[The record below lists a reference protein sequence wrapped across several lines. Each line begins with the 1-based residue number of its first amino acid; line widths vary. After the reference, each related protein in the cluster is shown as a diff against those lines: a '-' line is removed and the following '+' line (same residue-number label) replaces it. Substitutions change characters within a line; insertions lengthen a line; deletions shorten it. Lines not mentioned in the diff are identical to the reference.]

1 MSTTKQQFFSEI
13 KIRFYLRNPYS
24 SRPCMIFVGTNIG
37 GKFYRASA
45 QVKVYPSHWD
55 SKQQLA
61 VVSNVQSKQ
70 DNRNNKIVNDQ
81 LSKLRRYFSEFI
93 EYICNNDVDD
103 IGETL
108 KLFIYRDMAKKR
120 KLNLKQVIAEA
131 LEYYHKY
138 VKPSIKDS
146 TKRQNES
153 LLSEFGRFVDSLPEK
168 DKTMQIF
175 SQKGLN
181 RYKKY
186 LIDKMERS
194 KTDDK
199 MRNFGVGMLNRCG
212 AIIALL
218 INRVLVEKE
227 DDINPVVWN
236 KVDDPRREDQKGHV
250 PLLDNEIAAIETCE
264 ELTAVE
270 KEYRDIFLLQIECG
284 PRVSDL
290 ARILTGEYVIGQVDG
305 CECILLSTKKE
316 NVPAVVDLTPRVR
329 MLMERIKAHKLVDPQ
344 EFKEKTEGK
353 GNNTYNEAIRRIAK
367 KTGLNRVIVKI
378 DSNQIEEKR
387 PLYEVITNHDAR
399 CTFITNKI
407 KEGVPPD
414 KLRIMTGHASDEMI
428 NRVYAQLTIED
439 KIRSITPYLSSGKN
453 EKDADSPIDST
464 SKNPNESEAKAHNE
478 TPNESDVHSPMNKG
492 VTNVDYSQQFSLES
506 YLNGLND
513 VVDASINES
522 ELLYNQQ
529 QQLISEL
536 HTFYKPI
543 YDNIKTQVEEG
554 HCSKEDIINGWNDC
568 SDLCERKDSSMPEN
582 KRGFMDGYKIL
593 FLQAWMDIC
602 KEKQLGEDLIMTL
615 DRLYQELN
623 EENPTVCWTYR
634 MLNLKKGV
642 LQAYIVLNGTL
653 KAFYYIVSNR
663 PKVANSLIDVNS
675 CRFTLDKIPD
685 WALVHREL
693 KKIPAIELEAIIQK
707 SDCDYD
713 IRTIL
718 YQSIVTDN
726 LEMFTE
732 SIRPLDRKFCG
743 LIEFAYMMD
752 FANRFFAEFNKSFNN
767 DSNPIDAFA
776 NLDVFSLLNNPFT
789 DLDVSISKIMDNSS
803 SEEYIFTLLN
813 RCLEM
818 LDFFRNRALSPEK
831 KVLNKLLKIVDNY
844 SELKEAYNEYK
855 AKQSA
860 ASDVEQPKEQV
871 KAPEDKKEENPEE
884 QKEQK
889 TVPNYLPSRTNN
901 INIDE
906 LIRLLTQ
913 KDKLNNNHIFV
924 TLVKCDSSET
934 DVAMCLKYF
943 LDYKSSTLSFKLRW
957 NDRNKV
963 SLKFLIR
970 LLFNTNGKATK
981 KNVIEKDAKKA
992 YDGISDKVSTGQGGF
1007 PIWPSVIE
1015 VFENCPKSIE
1025 NAEAGDNGTEA
1036 RKYNLKQLQTIAK
1049 IYFACRK

>member
-1 MSTTKQQFFSEI
+1 M
-13 KIRFYLRNPYS
+13 RFYLRNPYS

-378 DSNQIEEKR
+378 DSNQIEE
-387 PLYEVITNHDAR
+387 
-399 CTFITNKI
+399 
-407 KEGVPPD
+407 
-414 KLRIMTGHASDEMI
+414 
-428 NRVYAQLTIED
+428 
-439 KIRSITPYLSSGKN
+439 
-453 EKDADSPIDST
+453 
-464 SKNPNESEAKAHNE
+464 
-478 TPNESDVHSPMNKG
+478 
-492 VTNVDYSQQFSLES
+492 
-506 YLNGLND
+506 
-513 VVDASINES
+513 
-522 ELLYNQQ
+522 
-529 QQLISEL
+529 
-536 HTFYKPI
+536 
-543 YDNIKTQVEEG
+543 
-554 HCSKEDIINGWNDC
+554 
-568 SDLCERKDSSMPEN
+568 
-582 KRGFMDGYKIL
+582 
-593 FLQAWMDIC
+593 
-602 KEKQLGEDLIMTL
+602 
-615 DRLYQELN
+615 
-623 EENPTVCWTYR
+623 
-634 MLNLKKGV
+634 
-642 LQAYIVLNGTL
+642 
-653 KAFYYIVSNR
+653 
-663 PKVANSLIDVNS
+663 
-675 CRFTLDKIPD
+675 
-685 WALVHREL
+685 
-693 KKIPAIELEAIIQK
+693 AII
-707 SDCDYD
+707 
-713 IRTIL
+713 
-718 YQSIVTDN
+718 
-726 LEMFTE
+726 
-732 SIRPLDRKFCG
+732 
-743 LIEFAYMMD
+743 
-752 FANRFFAEFNKSFNN
+752 
-767 DSNPIDAFA
+767 
-776 NLDVFSLLNNPFT
+776 
-789 DLDVSISKIMDNSS
+789 
-803 SEEYIFTLLN
+803 
-813 RCLEM
+813 
-818 LDFFRNRALSPEK
+818 
-831 KVLNKLLKIVDNY
+831 
-844 SELKEAYNEYK
+844 
-855 AKQSA
+855 
-860 ASDVEQPKEQV
+860 
-871 KAPEDKKEENPEE
+871 
-884 QKEQK
+884 
-889 TVPNYLPSRTNN
+889 
-901 INIDE
+901 
-906 LIRLLTQ
+906 
-913 KDKLNNNHIFV
+913 
-924 TLVKCDSSET
+924 
-934 DVAMCLKYF
+934 
-943 LDYKSSTLSFKLRW
+943 
-957 NDRNKV
+957 
-963 SLKFLIR
+963 
-970 LLFNTNGKATK
+970 
-981 KNVIEKDAKKA
+981 
-992 YDGISDKVSTGQGGF
+992 
-1007 PIWPSVIE
+1007 
-1015 VFENCPKSIE
+1015 
-1025 NAEAGDNGTEA
+1025 
-1036 RKYNLKQLQTIAK
+1036 
-1049 IYFACRK
+1049 

>member
-1 MSTTKQQFFSEI
+1 M
-13 KIRFYLRNPYS
+13 RFYLRNPYS

-250 PLLDNEIAAIETCE
+250 PLLDNEIAAIEACE
-264 ELTAVE
+264 GLTAVE

-399 CTFITNKI
+399 STFITNKI

-414 KLRIMTGHASDEMI
+414 KLCIMTGHASDEMI

-506 YLNGLND
+506 YINGLND

-522 ELLYNQQ
+522 ECLLNKQ
-529 QQLISEL
+529 QQLTSEM
-536 HTFYKPI
+536 HTLYKSM
-543 YDNIKTQVEEG
+543 YDDIKTQIGEG
-554 HCSKEDIINGWNDC
+554 ICSKDDIIKGWNDL
-568 SDLCERKDSSMPEN
+568 SDLCERMDSSMPEN
-582 KRGFMDGYKIL
+582 QRGFMDGNKYL
-593 FLQAWMDIC
+593 FIRAWMDIC
-602 KEKQLGEDLIMTL
+602 KEKHLGDDLIKTL

-623 EENPTVCWTYR
+623 EENPTVCWAFK
-634 MLNLKKGV
+634 MINLYNGV
-642 LQAYIVLNGTL
+642 LQAYIVLNGSF
-653 KAFYYIVSNR
+653 KAFSYIFINR
-663 PKVANSLIDVNS
+663 PRVANSLIDGNDCCFS
-675 CRFTLDKIPD
+675 LNKFPN
-685 WALVHREL
+685 WALIHREL
-693 KKIPAIELEAIIQK
+693 KRIPAIELEAIIQK

-713 IRTIL
+713 IRTKL

-732 SIRPLDRKFCG
+732 CIKPLDREFCG
-743 LIEFAYMMD
+743 LIEFAYMMG
-752 FANRFFAEFNKSFNN
+752 FINSFIAEFNKFFNN

-776 NLDVFSLLNNPFT
+776 DLDVFLLLNNPFS
-789 DLDVSISKIMDNSS
+789 DLDVNMSTIMDNSS
-803 SEEYIFTLLN
+803 SEEYIFSQLN

-818 LDFFRNRALSPEK
+818 LEFFSDNSLTAEK
-831 KVLNKLLKIVDNY
+831 KVLNKLLKLIDNY
-844 SELKEAYNEYK
+844 PELKEAYDEFK
-855 AKQSA
+855 AKQNA
-860 ASDVEQPKEQV
+860 ASDAEQPKGQAKV
-871 KAPEDKKEENPEE
+871 PEDKKEENPEE
-884 QKEQK
+884 QKKQ
-889 TVPNYLPSRTNN
+889 TIVPNFLPDRTNN
-901 INIDE
+901 IDIDE
-906 LIRLLTQ
+906 LVRLLTQ

-924 TLVKCDSSET
+924 TLVECNPVNA
-934 DVAMCLKYF
+934 DVTSCLKHF
-943 LDYKSSTLSFKLRW
+943 LGQTSTTPLSFTLRW
-957 NDRNKV
+957 NDKNKV

-981 KNVIEKDAKKA
+981 RTVIEKDAKKA
-992 YDGISDKVSTGQGGF
+992 YDGISDKVSTGQGGL

-1025 NAEAGDNGTEA
+1025 QAGLGDEGSDA
-1036 RKYNLKQLQTIAK
+1036 REYNLKQLRTIAK
-1049 IYFACRK
+1049 MYFACRKDSSKKT